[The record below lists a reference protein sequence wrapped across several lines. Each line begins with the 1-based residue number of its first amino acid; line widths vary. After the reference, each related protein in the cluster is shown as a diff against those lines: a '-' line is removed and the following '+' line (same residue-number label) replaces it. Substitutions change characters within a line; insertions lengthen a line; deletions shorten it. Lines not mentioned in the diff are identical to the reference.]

1 MIYLITRMKTETD
14 WAHIAEMA
22 KAGELEIGDEISD
35 TLKNGEPITFAVAH
49 ITEEQVHFISKDCL
63 KQKYPWNK
71 KENHQ
76 QNPGSFRDSY
86 LCRVLNETI
95 WELLPDALQAIIAE
109 RECVQLKDEWQKRF
123 SLKLWLPSE
132 YEIFGKTWACGIQ
145 EGEQF
150 EIFKERRNRIKGA
163 GQNGSWDAWWTMSSG
178 GNTIHEGSASDV
190 AYQSIVNYFGGDR
203 TSYFANQHVVP
214 ICFTVQRG

>member
-1 MIYLITRMKTETD
+1 MYLTTRISNQTD
-14 WAHIAEMA
+14 WAQIAAMA
-22 KAGELEIGDEISD
+22 KEGTLKVGDEIAD
-35 TLKNGEPITFAVAH
+35 ELKTGEPVTYVVAH
-49 ITEEQVHFISKDCL
+49 ITEELVHFVSKDCL

-71 KENHQ
+71 NENHR

-86 LCRVLNETI
+86 LCRVLNETV
-95 WELLPDALQAIIAE
+95 WEQLPDGLKAVITP
-109 RECVQLKDEWQKRF
+109 RECVQIKDSGETRF
-123 SLKLWLPSE
+123 PLNLWLPTE
-132 YEIFGKTWACGIQ
+132 YEIFAKTWACGIQ

-178 GNTIHEGSASDV
+178 GNGDLGSASDI

-203 TSYFANQHVVP
+203 TSYYANQHVVP
-214 ICFTVQRG
+214 VCFSIRKG

>member
-1 MIYLITRMKTETD
+1 MYLTTRINTETD
-14 WAHIAEMA
+14 WAQIAAMG
-22 KAGELEIGDEISD
+22 KAGRLQVGDEITD
-35 TLKNGEPITFAVAH
+35 TLKSGEPITYVVAH
-49 ITEEQVHFISKDCL
+49 ITEELVHFVSKDCL

-71 KENHQ
+71 NENHQ

-86 LCRVLNETI
+86 LCKALNETV
-95 WELLPDALQAIIAE
+95 WDLLPDGLQAVITP
-109 RECVQLKDEWQKRF
+109 RECVQIKDAGEARF
-123 SLKLWLPSE
+123 SLNLWLPTE
-132 YEIFGKTWACGIQ
+132 YEVFGKTWACGIP

-150 EIFKERRNRIKGA
+150 EIFKDRRNRTKGA

-178 GNTIHEGSASDV
+178 GNNVGSASDI

-214 ICFTVQRG
+214 VCFSIRKG